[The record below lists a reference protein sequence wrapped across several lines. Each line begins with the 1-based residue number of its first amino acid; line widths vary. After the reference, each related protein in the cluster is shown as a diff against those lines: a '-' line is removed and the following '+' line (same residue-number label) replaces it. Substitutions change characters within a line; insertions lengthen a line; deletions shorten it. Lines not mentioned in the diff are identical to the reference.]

1 MNLEKIK
8 TQLEANKSFLYWK
21 DSIGLSFE
29 DFSIYKPLN
38 DFKWEILKEGKKDIG
53 TYYIVLKKDEVDKVA
68 GAYFDMNNETVRQNT
83 LKKISK
89 VS

>member
-8 TQLEANKSFLYWK
+8 TQLETNKSFLYWK

-29 DFSIYKPLN
+29 DFSIYKPVEGLGW
-38 DFKWEILKEGKKDIG
+38 KTIKEGKKDIG
-53 TYYIVLKKDEVDKVA
+53 NYYIVLKNEKADKIK

-83 LKKISK
+83 LKKIGK
-89 VS
+89 GA